1 MEAIS
6 NEIQEH
12 IFDNT
17 IWQKAVSIRFSDQI
31 LESLPIQDEKKRKL
45 KDIERNTYP

>member
-17 IWQKAVSIRFSDQI
+17 ILEKAVSDCLIR
-31 LESLPIQDEKKRKL
+31 
-45 KDIERNTYP
+45 Y